1 MVVVVVVVVLDDDP
15 PKSDQPPSRA
25 RVVWTWVVLS
35 GAAIVVVVV
44 VLEFPEKGNQD
55 PWRSVVVVT
64 VLERSA
70 EDAVGV
76 LSEEDALEFPPNTP
90 LFCSVGDWANP
101 FSKKDPACVSPLLT
115 DDAAQAI
122 LRRLCWR
129 TSCTD

>member
-1 MVVVVVVVVLDDDP
+1 MVVVVVVVLDDDP

-25 RVVWTWVVLS
+25 RVVCTWVVLS

-44 VLEFPEKGNQD
+44 VLELPKGNQD

>member
-1 MVVVVVVVVLDDDP
+1 MVVVVVVVLDDDP

-25 RVVWTWVVLS
+25 RVVCTWVVLS

-44 VLEFPEKGNQD
+44 VLELPKGNQD

-115 DDAAQAI
+115 DDAAQAM

-129 TSCTD
+129 TS

>member
-1 MVVVVVVVVLDDDP
+1 MVVVVVVVLDDDP

-44 VLEFPEKGNQD
+44 VLELPKGNQD

-129 TSCTD
+129 TS

>member
-1 MVVVVVVVVLDDDP
+1 MVVVVVVVLDDDP

-25 RVVWTWVVLS
+25 RVVCTWVVLS
-35 GAAIVVVVV
+35 GAAI
-44 VLEFPEKGNQD
+44 
-55 PWRSVVVVT
+55 VVVVT

-129 TSCTD
+129 TS